1 MSETGIFKKGMIEM
15 SISTVLLAYKEAEN
29 LKVLLP
35 QIKKQL
41 ESIGEKYEI
50 IVVDTEKALDNT
62 EEVCRG
68 FGAEY
73 VNQKYPKFGGAF
85 RTGIECAKY
94 DKFLIL
100 DSDGSHN
107 PKYIPAIYK
116 AMKPDIDLVIGSRYT
131 KGGKTNDSRTSVIMS
146 HCLNFVFR
154 IALGIKAKD
163 ISTDYRLYR
172 TEQLKKVKLES
183 ENYDILEEV
192 LLKLRLQNG
201 RLRIA
206 EVPIVFKKR
215 LFGESKRALIPFM
228 ISYLRTL
235 LRLTAIRIKYIGGK
249 KNA

>member
-1 MSETGIFKKGMIEM
+1 MAV
-15 SISTVLLAYKEAEN
+15 STVLLAYKEAEN

-35 QIKKQL
+35 RIKKQL
-41 ESIGEKYEI
+41 DSIGEDYEI
-50 IVVDTEKALDNT
+50 IVVDTEEKLDDT
-62 EEVCRG
+62 EEVCRK

-73 VNQKYPKFGGAF
+73 VNQRYPRFGGAF

-116 AMKPDIDLVIGSRYT
+116 AMKPDVDLVIGSRYT
-131 KGGKTNDSRTSVIMS
+131 KGGKTNDSRISVIMS
-146 HCLNFVFR
+146 RCLNFVFR

-192 LLKLRLQNG
+192 LLKLRLSNG
-201 RLRIA
+201 KLSIA
-206 EVPIVFKKR
+206 EVPITFKKR
-215 LFGESKRALIPFM
+215 LFGESKRNLIPFM
-228 ISYLRTL
+228 ISYLKTL
-235 LRLTAIRIKYIGGK
+235 FRLTGIRLRHIGGK
-249 KNA
+249 K